1 MHVKS
6 PLRIAVALT
15 MLAFGASACSSPPS
29 ANTGAATTSASATS
43 ALYDASALP
52 AGPLGQEIR
61 LGHDVIDNPAKYLK
75 GDVTANMTCSSC
87 HIAAGTVPRG
97 ASLAGVYAR
106 FPQYNKRSKR
116 VIALQ
121 DRLAEC
127 FLYSMNG
134 RAPAYTSKEMI
145 AMVAYL
151 AYISRDVPVG
161 APKAKADSFAVTVPS
176 TAPDVAK
183 GGQLYTQKCATCH
196 QANGAGVSGT
206 FPPLWGATSFNNG
219 AGMAKLANMTGFV
232 KYNMPQNAPGTLS
245 VQEAYDISAFVLSHP
260 RPKFKGSALM
270 SSPPLPA
277 KFF

>member
-29 ANTGAATTSASATS
+29 AQSAATATPGSASG
-43 ALYDASALP
+43 LYDASALP

-75 GDVTANMTCSSC
+75 ADVTANMTCSSC

-161 APKAKADSFAVTVPS
+161 APKAEADDFAVKVPA

-183 GGQLYTQKCATCH
+183 GGQLYAEKCATCH
-196 QANGAGVSGT
+196 QANGAGVGGT

-219 AGMAKLANMTGFV
+219 AGMAKLATMTGFV
-232 KYNMPQNAPGTLS
+232 QYNMPKNAPGTLS

-260 RPKFKGSALM
+260 RPKFNGSALM